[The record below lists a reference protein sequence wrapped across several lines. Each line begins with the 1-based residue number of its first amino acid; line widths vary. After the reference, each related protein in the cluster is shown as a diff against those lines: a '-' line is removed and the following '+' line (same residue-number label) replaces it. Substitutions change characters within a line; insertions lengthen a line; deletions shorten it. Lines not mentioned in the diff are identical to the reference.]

1 MGKCC
6 LQLANQ
12 QRVITAQSTVGAKER
27 VVDARATAVA
37 DAETLK
43 ALKAETKEMSNLLE
57 ATRSEFERR
66 LEEVQRTYENR
77 LQEKERAL
85 QALHESASIE
95 GKDDEESKRS
105 IDAIDSEKSGS
116 RQRGSRE
123 RLDEQNRNRRQP
135 TQTKAQPRPVKISRD
150 RLREIQPPGR
160 QYNALNYSFE

>member
-1 MGKCC
+1 M
-6 LQLANQ
+6 
-12 QRVITAQSTVGAKER
+12 GAKER
-27 VVDARATAVA
+27 AVDARATAVA

-66 LEEVQRTYENR
+66 LEEVQRTYERR

-85 QALHESASIE
+85 QALHQSASIE
-95 GKDDEESKRS
+95 GKDDGESKR
-105 IDAIDSEKSGS
+105 ITHAIIDSEKSGF
-116 RQRGSRE
+116 RE
-123 RLDEQNRNRRQP
+123 RVEEEQNRNRRRP
-135 TQTKAQPRPVKISRD
+135 TQTKAQPRPVKISKD